1 MVKTF
6 NPKSIVD
13 NSFKKTLLDAP
24 IRLKRKRV
32 PGKVGIY
39 FERLPTPLVP
49 VKYQPPKPKAK
60 PRSQRPVAL
69 PRTKKREVILDDPPV
84 QKFIRDIKPL
94 YRPEAIREF
103 RERITDP
110 AKVAQR
116 EAFREELASKLRKR
130 ILLKIRERKR
140 GLKGVVQSFELENI
154 TTGDPRMLFANARNT
169 FTKKSKE
176 ILQKKGGHKANIT
189 IRVEFKKR
197 ILQDGE
203 EAYEFTQPYF
213 NSTTRIILNEL
224 DIRDFYDKAVEEIL
238 NRIARWI
245 SKGSGWV
252 VVRILNL
259 YFNIVSYEPLRGRS
273 YFPLPGELRNS
284 KKGLIN
290 LQNDDNECFRWC
302 HVRHIN
308 PIENNPQ
315 RITQKDRRI
324 AQTLDYTGVTFPV
337 TIKDMGRIEKQNKIN
352 INAYL
357 YNEDGKYVTPYRNS
371 ETEYGDTLN
380 VLLIEREAEREY
392 KQHYVYIKDF
402 NRLNFNVNRHEH
414 KKYFCQR
421 CIQPFYS
428 EDDLEAHKGDCLIIN
443 GTQRIEMPQPGSKVF
458 FHNYQNQLPVPFV
471 IYADFEALT
480 RKIDSCSPRG
490 DKSYTQAY
498 QKHEACGF
506 GYKVVC
512 HYDQKYSKPAVIY
525 RGENPV
531 PKFYHNLTE
540 EVLYCQKVIS
550 EKAKRRLVM
559 SKKDEEDFQ
568 NAKKCWICQRQ
579 YKPDEGEN
587 IRVRDH
593 CHITGKYR
601 GSAHN
606 TCNLRLQISAE
617 KIKIPVIFHNLK
629 GYDGHLIIEG
639 MGDIIKEKEKR
650 EEEPLNINVIAS
662 NAEKYI
668 TFKIGKHLKFIDS
681 YQFMASPLA
690 NLAKTL
696 PAEKYIYTSEAF
708 SGEKLD
714 LMKVKG
720 VYPYDYM
727 DSFQK
732 FSQTQLPKRE
742 DFYSLLTDEEISEEE
757 YAHAGKVWETF
768 GIENMGQYHDLYL
781 KSDVL
786 LLADIFE
793 NFREQYLDTYGL
805 DPAHYVSLPSSSW
818 DAMQKMTDVRLD
830 LLSDVDMLNFIEK
843 GTRGGISTIT
853 HRHAHANNKYMKN
866 YDPQKESSHIIYLDA
881 NNLYGWAMI
890 QKLPTGDFRWIP
902 SPEYINLDSYDEN
915 SSKGLI
921 LEVDLEY
928 PKELHDLHNDYPLAP
943 EKITVREE
951 MLSDYCRKIQKREGI
966 KTGQVEKLVPNLRDK
981 ERYVLHYRNLQ
992 LYLSLGLKLK
1002 KIHRALQFSQSN
1014 FLAKYINFNTQK
1026 RAKAK
1031 NAFEKDFFKL
1041 ANNAVFGK
1049 TMENK
1054 RKRCNI
1060 QLVTDPERML
1070 RLAARPTYVS
1080 HKIFH
1085 ENLVAVHYRQ
1095 QKLLMDKPCY
1105 LGMCILDLSKT
1116 IMYDFHYNYIKKK
1129 YPDAKLLFTDTDSLC
1144 YHIKTEDIYSDFI
1157 ADRELFDNSD
1167 YPSDSKFYFSENKK
1181 VIGKFKDETAG
1192 VPIRE
1197 FIGLKSKMYSISLDN
1212 EKNSK
1217 KAKGVKR
1224 NVVRKGISHGDYLVV
1239 LKGSKVMHHKMKTI
1253 RSDCHQISSYEIN
1266 KISLSPFDDKRYIL
1280 SDGISSYAYG
1290 HLNITREKE

>member
-1 MVKTF
+1 MK
-6 NPKSIVD
+6 
-13 NSFKKTLLDAP
+13 
-24 IRLKRKRV
+24 LK
-32 PGKVGIY
+32 
-39 FERLPTPLVP
+39 
-49 VKYQPPKPKAK
+49 
-60 PRSQRPVAL
+60 
-69 PRTKKREVILDDPPV
+69 
-84 QKFIRDIKPL
+84 
-94 YRPEAIREF
+94 
-103 RERITDP
+103 
-110 AKVAQR
+110 
-116 EAFREELASKLRKR
+116 
-130 ILLKIRERKR
+130 ERKR

-154 TTGDPRMLFANARNT
+154 STGDPRMLFATARNT

-284 KKGLIN
+284 KRGLIN

-315 RITQKDRRI
+315 RITQKDRKI

-357 YNEDGKYVTPYRNS
+357 YNEDGKYVKPLRNS
-371 ETEYGDTLN
+371 ETEYQDTLN
-380 VLLIEREAEREY
+380 VLLIERETEKEY

-402 NRLNFNVNRHEH
+402 NRLNYNVNKH
-414 KKYFCQR
+414 KNKKHFCLR
-421 CIQPFYS
+421 CLQPFYS
-428 EDDLEAHKGDCLIIN
+428 EDDLEAHKEDCLIIN
-443 GTQRIEMPQPGSKVF
+443 GTQRIEMPQPGSKVQ
-458 FHNYQNQLPVPFV
+458 FHNYQNRLPVPFV

-480 RKIDSCSPRG
+480 RKIDSCSPQG
-490 DKSYTQAY
+490 DNSYTQAY

-525 RGENPV
+525 RGKNTV
-531 PKFYHNLTE
+531 PKLYQNLTE
-540 EVLYCQKVIS
+540 EVKYCQEVIK
-550 EKAKRRLVM
+550 ENFQKPLIM
-559 SKKDEEDFQ
+559 FKKDEEDFQ
-568 NAKKCWICQRQ
+568 KAKKCWICQKR
-579 YKPDEGEN
+579 YKANEN
-587 IRVRDH
+587 PVRDH

-601 GSAHN
+601 ASAHN
-606 TCNLRLQISAE
+606 TCNLRLQISSE
-617 KIKIPVIFHNLK
+617 KIKIPVIFHNLI

-639 MGDIIKEKEKR
+639 MGDIIKEKKER
-650 EEEPLNINVIAS
+650 EEEPLNIDVIAS

-668 TFKIGKHLKFIDS
+668 TFNIGKHLKFIDS

-690 NLAKTL
+690 NLAKNL

-714 LMKVKG
+714 LMKAKG

-727 DSFQK
+727 DSFER
-732 FSQTQLPKRE
+732 FSEKQLPKRN

-793 NFREQYLDTYGL
+793 NFREQYLDIYGL
-805 DPAHYVSLPSSSW
+805 DPAHYVSLPNSSLDS
-818 DAMQKMTDVRLD
+818 ALKMTGVRLD
-830 LLSDVDMLNFIEK
+830 LISDVNMQLLIEK
-843 GTRGGISTIT
+843 GMRGGISTIT
-853 HRHAHANNKYMKN
+853 HRYAQANNKYMKN
-866 YDPQKESSHIIYLDA
+866 YDPQKESSHIIYSDA
-881 NNLYGWAMI
+881 NNLYGCAMI
-890 QKLPTGDFRWIP
+890 QKLPTGDFRWLP

-915 SSKGLI
+915 SDKGLI

-943 EKITVREE
+943 EKITVGEE
-951 MLSDYCRKIQKREGI
+951 MLSDYCQRIQKREGI
-966 KTGQVEKLVPNLRDK
+966 KVGQMEKLIPNLRDK
-981 ERYVLHYRNLQ
+981 EKYVLHYRNLQ

-1002 KIHRALQFSQSN
+1002 KIHRALEFSQSN
-1014 FLAKYINFNTQK
+1014 WLAKYIDFNTQK

-1060 QLVTDPERML
+1060 QLVTDPEKML

-1095 QKLLMDKPCY
+1095 PKLLLNKPSY
-1105 LGMCILDLSKT
+1105 LGMCILDLSKLP
-1116 IMYDFHYNYIKKK
+1116 MYDFHYNYILPK
-1129 YPDAKLLFTDTDSLC
+1129 YPGAKLLFTDTDSLC
-1144 YHIKTEDIYSDFI
+1144 YHIRTEDIYSDFF
-1157 ADRELFDNSD
+1157 ADRERFDNSD
-1167 YPSDSKFYFSENKK
+1167 YPSDSKFYFAENKK

-1212 EKNSK
+1212 EKDSK
-1217 KAKGVKR
+1217 KVKGVKR
-1224 NVVRKGISHGDYLVV
+1224 NVVRKSISHGDYYEV
-1239 LKGSKVMHHKMKTI
+1239 LHQSKVMHHKMKTI

-1290 HLNITREKE
+1290 HLNITGEKE

>member
-1 MVKTF
+1 M
-6 NPKSIVD
+6 
-13 NSFKKTLLDAP
+13 
-24 IRLKRKRV
+24 R
-32 PGKVGIY
+32 
-39 FERLPTPLVP
+39 
-49 VKYQPPKPKAK
+49 
-60 PRSQRPVAL
+60 
-69 PRTKKREVILDDPPV
+69 DPQV
-84 QKFIRDIKPL
+84 QKFIREITPL
-94 YRPEAIREF
+94 YTEGGIREF
-103 RERITDP
+103 RERFTNP

-116 EAFREELASKLRKR
+116 EAFREELASVLRKR
-130 ILLKIRERKR
+130 ILLKIRERKK

-154 TTGDPRMLFANARNT
+154 STRDPRMLFSIARNS
-169 FTKKSKE
+169 FTKK
-176 ILQKKGGHKANIT
+176 LAQLLNQKGSYKGYLT
-189 IRVEFKKR
+189 LRVELKKR

-213 NSTTRIILNEL
+213 NSTTITILNEL
-224 DIRDFYDKAVEEIL
+224 DIQDFYDKAVEEIL

-252 VVRILNL
+252 IERILNFYL
-259 YFNIVSYEPLRGRS
+259 NIVSYVPLKGRS
-273 YFPLPGELRNS
+273 YLPLPEELRNS
-284 KKGLIN
+284 RKGLIN
-290 LQNDDNECFRWC
+290 IKNDDNECFRWC

-308 PIENNPQ
+308 PVKKDPQ
-315 RITQKDRRI
+315 RITQKDRGI
-324 AQTLDYTGVTFPV
+324 EKTLDYSGVTFPV
-337 TIKDMGRIEKQNKIN
+337 TIRDMGKIEKQNKIN
-352 INAYL
+352 INAYV
-357 YNEDGKYVTPYRNS
+357 YNEYGKYVSPIRNS
-371 ETEYGDTLN
+371 KEAYEDTLN
-380 VLLIEREAEREY
+380 VLLIDRETESEY
-392 KQHYVYIKDF
+392 GQHYVYIKDF
-402 NRLNFNVNRHEH
+402 NRLNFNITKH
-414 KKYFCQR
+414 KNKKHFCLR
-421 CIQPFYS
+421 CLQPFYS
-428 EDDLEAHKGDCLIIN
+428 EYDLEAHKGDCLIIN

-458 FHNYQNQLPVPFV
+458 FHNYQKRLPVPFV

-531 PKFYHNLTE
+531 PKFYQNLSE
-540 EVLYCQKVIS
+540 EVKYCQKIIT
-550 EKAKRRLVM
+550 EKAKRILVM
-559 SKKDEEDFQ
+559 TKKDEEDFQ
-568 NAKKCWICQRQ
+568 KAKKCRICQRQ

-587 IRVRDH
+587 IPVRDH

-601 GSAHN
+601 GSAHK
-606 TCNLRLQISAE
+606 TCNFRLQISAE

-639 MGDIIKEKEKR
+639 MGDIIR
-650 EEEPLNINVIAS
+650 ENDLRGEEPLNIDVIAS

-690 NLAKTL
+690 NLAKAL
-696 PAEKYIYTSEAF
+696 PDNKYIYTSEAF

-714 LMKVKG
+714 LMKAKG

-732 FSQTQLPKRE
+732 FSQTQLPKQD
-742 DFYSLLTDEEISEEE
+742 DFYSLLTDEEISVSE
-757 YAHAGKVWETF
+757 YAHAQKVWETF

-793 NFREQYLDTYGL
+793 NFREQYLHTYGL

-818 DAMQKMTDVRLD
+818 DAMLKMTGVRLD

-843 GTRGGISTIT
+843 GMRGGISTIA
-853 HRHAHANNKYMKN
+853 HRYALANNKYMKN
-866 YDPQKESSHIIYLDA
+866 YDPQKKSIYIPYLDA
-881 NNLYGWAMI
+881 NNLYGWAMS
-890 QKLPTGDFRWIP
+890 QKLPTSNFKWIKC
-902 SPEYINLDSYDEN
+902 PEYLNLNSYDEN
-915 SSKGLI
+915 FARGLI

-928 PKELHDLHNDYPLAP
+928 PKELHSLHNDYPLAP

-951 MLSDYCRKIQKREGI
+951 MLSDYCRRIQKREGI

-992 LYLSLGLKLK
+992 LYLSLGLKLT
-1002 KIHRALQFSQSN
+1002 KIHRALEFSQSSW
-1014 FLAKYINFNTQK
+1014 LAEYIDFNTLK
-1026 RAKAK
+1026 RVKAK

-1041 ANNAVFGK
+1041 ANNAVSGK

-1060 QLVTDPERML
+1060 QLVVDPDRML

-1085 ENLVAVHYRQ
+1085 ENLVAVHYKQ
-1095 QKLLMDKPCY
+1095 TKLLMDKPLY
-1105 LGMCILDLSKT
+1105 VGMCILELSKLL
-1116 IMYDFHYNYIKKK
+1116 MYDFH
-1129 YPDAKLLFTDTDSLC
+1129 
-1144 YHIKTEDIYSDFI
+1144 
-1157 ADRELFDNSD
+1157 
-1167 YPSDSKFYFSENKK
+1167 
-1181 VIGKFKDETAG
+1181 
-1192 VPIRE
+1192 
-1197 FIGLKSKMYSISLDN
+1197 
-1212 EKNSK
+1212 
-1217 KAKGVKR
+1217 
-1224 NVVRKGISHGDYLVV
+1224 
-1239 LKGSKVMHHKMKTI
+1239 
-1253 RSDCHQISSYEIN
+1253 
-1266 KISLSPFDDKRYIL
+1266 
-1280 SDGISSYAYG
+1280 
-1290 HLNITREKE
+1290 

>member
-13 NSFKKTLLDAP
+13 NLFGKTLLDAP

-32 PGKVGIY
+32 PGKVV
-39 FERLPTPLVP
+39 FERLPAPLVP
-49 VKYQPPKPKAK
+49 AKYQPPKPKAK

-69 PRTKKREVILDDPPV
+69 PRIKKREVRLDDPPI

-110 AKVAQR
+110 AKVAKR

-130 ILLKIRERKR
+130 ILLKLRERKN
-140 GLKGVVQSFELENI
+140 GLRGVVQSFELEYLSSN
-154 TTGDPRMLFANARNT
+154 DPRVLFDKARNSLI
-169 FTKKSKE
+169 KKLNE
-176 ILQKKGGHKANIT
+176 ILHKKGPYKGYLT
-189 IRVEFKKR
+189 LRVELKKR

-203 EAYEFTQPYF
+203 EAYEFAQPYF

-252 VVRILNL
+252 VVRIINL
-259 YFNIVSYEPLRGRS
+259 YLNIVSYEPLRGRS
-273 YFPLPGELRNS
+273 YFPLPSELRHHR
-284 KKGLIN
+284 KGLIN

-308 PIENNPQ
+308 PIKKDPQ

-324 AQTLDYTGVTFPV
+324 AQTLNYTGVTFPV
-337 TIKDMGRIEKQNKIN
+337 TIRDMSRIEKQNKIN

-380 VLLIEREAEREY
+380 VLLIERETEKEY

-402 NRLNFNVNRHEH
+402 NRLNFNVTKHEH

-443 GTQRIEMPQPGSKVF
+443 GTQRIEMPKPGSKVQ
-458 FHNYQNQLPVPFV
+458 FHNYQNQLPAPFV

-480 RKIDSCSPRG
+480 RKIDSCSQRG

-525 RGENPV
+525 RGKNTV
-531 PKFYHNLTE
+531 PKLYQNLTE
-540 EVLYCQKVIS
+540 EVLYCKKVI
-550 EKAKRRLVM
+550 KDNFQKPLIM
-559 SKKDEEDFQ
+559 FKKDEEDFQ
-568 NAKKCWICQRQ
+568 KAKKCWICQKR
-579 YKPDEGEN
+579 YKANEN
-587 IRVRDH
+587 PVRDH

-606 TCNLRLQISAE
+606 TCNLRLQISSE

-639 MGDIIKEKEKR
+639 MGDIIKEKK
-650 EEEPLNINVIAS
+650 EPLNIDVIAS
-662 NAEKYI
+662 NTEKYI
-668 TFKIGKHLKFIDS
+668 TFTIGKHLKFIDS

-690 NLAKTL
+690 NLAKNL
-696 PAEKYIYTSEAF
+696 PDEKYIYTSEAF
-708 SGEKLD
+708 SGERFD
-714 LMKVKG
+714 LMKAKG

-732 FSQTQLPKRE
+732 FSQTQLPNRE
-742 DFYSLLTDEEISEEE
+742 DFYSLLSDEDISEEE
-757 YAHAGKVWETF
+757 YAHAQKVWETF
-768 GIENMGQYHDLYL
+768 EIENMGQYHDLYL

-793 NFREQYLDTYGL
+793 NFREQYLNIYGL

-818 DAMQKMTDVRLD
+818 DAMQKMTGVRLD
-830 LLSDVDMLNFIEK
+830 LISDVDMQLLIEK
-843 GTRGGISTIT
+843 GMRGGISTIT
-853 HRHAHANNKYMKN
+853 HRYAQANNKYMKN
-866 YDPQKESSHIIYLDA
+866 YDPQKKSSHIIYSDA
-881 NNLYGWAMI
+881 NNLYGCAMI
-890 QKLPTGDFRWIP
+890 QKLPTGDFRWVP

-915 SSKGLI
+915 SDKGLI
-921 LEVDLEY
+921 LEVSLEY

-943 EKITVREE
+943 EKITVSEK
-951 MLSDYCRKIQKREGI
+951 MLSDYCRRIQSREGI
-966 KTGQVEKLVPNLRDK
+966 KVGQMEKLIPNLRDK
-981 ERYVLHYRNLQ
+981 EKYVLHYRNLQ

-1014 FLAKYINFNTQK
+1014 WLAKYIDFNTQK

-1041 ANNAVFGK
+1041 ANNSVFAK

-1060 QLVTDPERML
+1060 QLVTDPEKML

-1095 QKLLMDKPCY
+1095 PKLFLNKPSY
-1105 LGMCILDLSKT
+1105 LGMCILDLSKLP
-1116 IMYDFHYNYIKKK
+1116 MYDFHYNYILPK
-1129 YPDAKLLFTDTDSLC
+1129 YSDAKLLFTDTDSLC
-1144 YHIKTEDIYSDFI
+1144 YHIKTEDIYSDFF
-1157 ADRELFDNSD
+1157 ANRERFDNSD
-1167 YPSDSKFYFSENKK
+1167 YPSDSKFYFAENKK

-1212 EKNSK
+1212 EKDSK
-1217 KAKGVKR
+1217 KAKGVKK
-1224 NVVRKGISHGDYLVV
+1224 NVVRKSISHGDYYEV

-1253 RSDCHQISSYEIN
+1253 RSDYHQISSYEIN

-1290 HLNITREKE
+1290 HLNITGEKE

>member
-32 PGKVGIY
+32 PGKVGVY
-39 FERLPTPLVP
+39 FEKLPAPLVP
-49 VKYQPPKPKAK
+49 VKYQPPKPEAK
-60 PRSQRPVAL
+60 PRSQRPVPL
-69 PRTKKREVILDDPPV
+69 PRLRRQVQLRDPQV

-110 AKVAQR
+110 AKVAQKK
-116 EAFREELASKLRKR
+116 AFREELASKLRKR
-130 ILLKIRERKR
+130 ILLKLRERKN
-140 GLKGVVQSFELENI
+140 GLRGVVESFELEYLSSN
-154 TTGDPRMLFANARNT
+154 DPRVLFDTARNSLI
-169 FTKKSKE
+169 KKLND
-176 ILQKKGGHKANIT
+176 ILHKKGPHKGYFT

-197 ILQDGE
+197 ILVDGE
-203 EAYEFTQPYF
+203 EAYEFTKAYF

-224 DIRDFYDKAVEEIL
+224 DIRDFYNQAVEEIL

-252 VVRILNL
+252 IERILNL
-259 YFNIVSYEPLRGRS
+259 YLNIVSYVPLKGRS
-273 YFPLPGELRNS
+273 YFPLPEELRHHR
-284 KKGLIN
+284 KGLIN

-302 HVRHIN
+302 HIRHLN
-308 PIENNPQ
+308 PLSHHNE
-315 RITQKDRRI
+315 RITQKDRKM

-337 TIKDMGRIEKQNKIN
+337 TIRDMGKIEKQNKIN
-352 INAYL
+352 INAYV
-357 YNEDGKYVTPYRNS
+357 YNEDEKYVSPIRNS
-371 ETEYGDTLN
+371 KTEYGDTLN
-380 VLLIEREAEREY
+380 VLLIERETEREY

-402 NRLNFNVNRHEH
+402 NRLNYNVNKH
-414 KKYFCQR
+414 KNKKHFCLR
-421 CIQPFYS
+421 CLQPFYS
-428 EDDLEAHKGDCLIIN
+428 EYCLETHKGDCLVIN
-443 GTQRIEMPQPGSKVF
+443 DTQRIEMPQPGSKVSF
-458 FHNYQNQLPVPFV
+458 RNYQNQLPVPFV
-471 IYADFEALT
+471 IYADFEAIT
-480 RKIDSCSPRG
+480 EKIDSCSPRG

-498 QKHEACGF
+498 QKHKPSGF

-512 HYDQKYSKPAVIY
+512 HYDKKYSKPAVIY
-525 RGENPV
+525 RGENV
-531 PKFYHNLTE
+531 IQKFYQNLSE
-540 EVLYCQKVIS
+540 EVLYCQKIIT

-559 SKKDEEDFQ
+559 TKKDEDFQ
-568 NAKKCWICQRQ
+568 KAKKCWICQRQ

-587 IRVRDH
+587 IPVRDH
-593 CHITGKYR
+593 CHMTGKYR
-601 GSAHN
+601 GSAHK
-606 TCNLRLQISAE
+606 TCNFRLQISAE
-617 KIKIPVIFHNLK
+617 RIKIPVIFHNLK

-639 MGDIIKEKEKR
+639 MGDIIR
-650 EEEPLNINVIAS
+650 ENDLRGEEPLNIDVIAS

-690 NLAKTL
+690 NLAKNL

-708 SGEKLD
+708 SGEKLA
-714 LMKVKG
+714 LMKEKG

-732 FSQTQLPKRE
+732 FSQTQLPKRD
-742 DFYSLLTDEEISEEE
+742 DFYSLLTDEEISDSE
-757 YAHAGKVWETF
+757 YAHAQKVWETF
-768 GIENMGQYHDLYL
+768 EIENMGQYHDLYL

-786 LLADIFE
+786 LLADIFQ
-793 NFREQYLDTYGL
+793 NLREQYLHTYGL

-818 DAMQKMTDVRLD
+818 DAMLKMTGVRLD
-830 LLSDVDMLNFIEK
+830 LLSNVDMLNFIEK
-843 GTRGGISTIT
+843 GMRGGISTIT
-853 HRHAHANNKYMKN
+853 HRYALANNKYMKN
-866 YDPQKESSHIIYLDA
+866 YDPERESSYIPYLDA

-915 SSKGLI
+915 SAKGLI

-928 PKELHDLHNDYPLAP
+928 PPELHRLHNDYPLAP
-943 EKITVREE
+943 EKMVVREE
-951 MLSDYCRKIQKREGI
+951 MLSDYCRRIQVRERI

-1014 FLAKYINFNTQK
+1014 WLAEYIDFNTLK
-1026 RAKAK
+1026 RVKAK

-1041 ANNAVFGK
+1041 ANNSVFGK

-1060 QLVTDPERML
+1060 QLVANPDRML

-1095 QKLLMDKPCY
+1095 TKLLMDKPLY
-1105 LGMCILDLSKT
+1105 VGMCILELSKLL
-1116 IMYDFHYNYIKKK
+1116 IYDFHYNYILPK
-1129 YPDAKLLFTDTDSLC
+1129 YPDAKLLFTDTDSLT
-1144 YHIKTEDIYSDFI
+1144 YHIKTEDIYADFF
-1157 ADRELFDNSD
+1157 ADRERFDNSD
-1167 YPSDSKFYFSENKK
+1167 YPSDSKFYFAENKK
-1181 VIGKFKDETAG
+1181 VIGKFKDETSG

-1212 EKNSK
+1212 DKDSK
-1217 KAKGVKR
+1217 KAKGVKK
-1224 NVVRKGISHGDYLVV
+1224 NVVKKGISHRNYLQV
-1239 LKGSKVMHHKMKTI
+1239 LSQSKVMHHKMKTI

-1290 HLNITREKE
+1290 HLNITGEKE